1 MISEEVAMILLDKHY
16 EQQIMKITIE
26 HYDEKVSI
34 ETKHDDITFADFMQL
49 VRKVAHTVGYGTKTI
64 NEWYNGQ

>member
-1 MISEEVAMILLDKHY
+1 
-16 EQQIMKITIE
+16 MKITIE

-64 NEWYNGQ
+64 NEWYNE